1 MDVISSVT
9 GADVGAEVAQRR
21 PGDPPAT
28 FAATDS
34 IRDEMG
40 WNVSRDL
47 EDMVSSAW
55 RAHTLER

>member
-1 MDVISSVT
+1 
-9 GADVGAEVAQRR
+9 
-21 PGDPPAT
+21 
-28 FAATDS
+28 AATDL

-40 WNVSRDL
+40 WRASRDL